1 MKGIWALLAVVG
13 VVAVAGILFIAGT
26 RSGKFEED
34 VQQKLEEA
42 GLKQKVD
49 DAVQDLE
56 KMIQSLGSKIE
67 EKMRQ
72 IKESPEAEELM
83 ATADVAV
90 RDFKATLSQT
100 ASDLKVKW
108 GQLSEDGRK
117 KAATVL
123 ERIKQEAGRIEA
135 SASNTLQELK
145 TEAPAEFEKGKQR
158 VRSWVGELEKLT
170 RELKKLPKSQE
181 K

>member
-13 VVAVAGILFIAGT
+13 VVVVAGILFIAGT
-26 RSGKFEED
+26 KSGKFEED

-56 KMIQSLGSKIE
+56 KMVRSLGGKIE
-67 EKMRQ
+67 EK
-72 IKESPEAEELM
+72 IKESPEAKELM

-100 ASDLKVKW
+100 ASDLKVQW
-108 GQLSEDGRK
+108 GQLSEDGQK
-117 KAATVL
+117 KAATAL

-135 SASNTLQELK
+135 SASKTLQDLK
-145 TEAPAEFEKGKQR
+145 TEAPAEFEKGKQK
-158 VRSWVGELEKLT
+158 VHTWVGELEKLT
-170 RELKKLPKSQE
+170 QELKKLPKSQE